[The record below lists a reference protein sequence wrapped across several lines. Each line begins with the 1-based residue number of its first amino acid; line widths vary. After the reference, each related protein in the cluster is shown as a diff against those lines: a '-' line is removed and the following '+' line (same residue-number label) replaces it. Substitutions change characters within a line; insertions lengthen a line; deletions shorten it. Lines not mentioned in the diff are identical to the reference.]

1 MTTLGTLGA
10 LNLVTQ
16 NARDL
21 PGRKAIVL
29 VSDGF
34 ELPSADASPL
44 VREAL
49 DRAIDQA
56 ARTGVVIYALD
67 ARGLQTGGLLASD
80 NVQKGEG
87 GVRGDQTSRR
97 RSLLETQE
105 VLAYLSEQTGGFSV
119 LNTNDLARGL
129 GRIVDDV
136 RDYYVI
142 GYVPDDQTF
151 KRVRGKVALH
161 KISVKVRRP
170 GARVKSRKSFFG
182 ISDADD
188 PPSQLTPARQ
198 LIHAAVS
205 PFAATDIALRA
216 TTLAGYT
223 PEAGMFVRTLLHID
237 AHALTFVDTADGKKE
252 ASADVL
258 GMAFDQ
264 EGTEV
269 AHLSTGFAVAL
280 TPEATEEA
288 LREGLAYN
296 LRIPIRRAG
305 AYQVRFAVRDQHS
318 GAVGSAGEFVEMP
331 DVAHGAFA
339 LSGIVLRSEDGD
351 DSRASTNAPGITV
364 TPAQAL
370 RTYVAGSQLAYAYDI
385 YNAGGTVRSLTSV
398 WRGVQKVLDAGPA
411 TLKSPAGSER
421 RFTAA
426 GGIKLGE
433 RLPPGNYILQ
443 ISATTPDPKRDGKA
457 LTAVQRIAFD
467 VR

>member
-1 MTTLGTLGA
+1 
-10 LNLVTQ
+10 
-16 NARDL
+16 
-21 PGRKAIVL
+21 
-29 VSDGF
+29 
-34 ELPSADASPL
+34 
-44 VREAL
+44 
-49 DRAIDQA
+49 
-56 ARTGVVIYALD
+56 VVIYALD

-80 NVQKGEG
+80 NVQKGAG
-87 GVRGDQTSRR
+87 GVRADSAGRR

-119 LNTNDLARGL
+119 LNTNDLGRGL

-182 ISDADD
+182 ISDSDD
-188 PPSQLTPARQ
+188 PPSQLTPAHQ
-198 LIHAAVS
+198 LIHSAVS

-216 TTLAGYT
+216 TTLPGYT

-264 EGTEV
+264 DGTEV

-288 LREGLAYN
+288 LREGLVYN

-305 AYQVRFAVRDQHS
+305 AYHVRFAIRDQHS

-339 LSGIVLRSEDGD
+339 LSGIVLRREDGD
-351 DSRASTNAPGITV
+351 GSRASTNAPDITV

-370 RTYVAGSQLAYAYDI
+370 RTYAAGSQLAYAYDI
-385 YNAGGTVRSLTSV
+385 YNAAGTVRSLTSV
-398 WRGVQKVLDAGPA
+398 WRGVEKVLDAGPA
-411 TLKSPAGSER
+411 TLKPPAGSER

-457 LTAVQRIAFD
+457 LIAVQRIAFD
-467 VR
+467 LR